1 MARREELLHLRYN
14 QRREDL
20 IDFFLMLFSKVDRDT
35 GQQLA
40 FRLVQQS
47 RGTVSQI
54 KILSWWGNLSIQQVS
69 FHKTR
74 LQSVTDGYKHLI
86 TKRLSPSRGY

>member
-20 IDFFLMLFSKVDRDT
+20 IDFFLMLFPKVDKDM

-40 FRLVQQS
+40 LRLVQQS

-54 KILSWWGNLSIQQVS
+54 KILSCEEICRFS
-69 FHKTR
+69 K
-74 LQSVTDGYKHLI
+74 
-86 TKRLSPSRGY
+86 SPSTKQGCRVSQMGTNT

>member
-54 KILSWWGNLSIQQVS
+54 KILSW
-69 FHKTR
+69 
-74 LQSVTDGYKHLI
+74 
-86 TKRLSPSRGY
+86 